1 MCLTTLL
8 YPAFLE
14 SCVSP
19 ARVNLDILG
28 EPDTIDIVWYHHS
41 QGRIQDFVLGGAY
54 RDGNGGVPLQTCQGV
69 WESAVS
75 TIIPAPK
82 P

>member
-1 MCLTTLL
+1 MCHTTLL

-28 EPDTIDIVWYHHS
+28 EPDTTIDIVWYHHS
-41 QGRIQDFVLGGAY
+41 IAFPCKITHMNIALFASLADMRIFFF
-54 RDGNGGVPLQTCQGV
+54 TF
-69 WESAVS
+69 
-75 TIIPAPK
+75 
-82 P
+82 

>member
-28 EPDTIDIVWYHHS
+28 EPDTTIDIVWYHHS
-41 QGRIQDFVLGGAY
+41 IAFPCKITHMNIALFASLADMRIFFL
-54 RDGNGGVPLQTCQGV
+54 TF
-69 WESAVS
+69 
-75 TIIPAPK
+75 
-82 P
+82 

>member
-1 MCLTTLL
+1 MFESVLYGSCITVTPIDQSAIITL
-8 YPAFLE
+8 AVLE
-14 SCVSP
+14 G
-19 ARVNLDILG
+19 A
-28 EPDTIDIVWYHHS
+28 
-41 QGRIQDFVLGGAY
+41 GRIQDFVLGGAY

-75 TIIPAPK
+75 TAPK